1 MNGNDI
7 RTLSPAGASRGLASR
22 QSDFMY
28 EEHVR
33 SYTKSQPRMNEP
45 SSDVTYEDVVD
56 FYSIMPACIEY
67 DHAATL
73 AFFAR
78 NAQKDLASE
87 SKYPRAT
94 RARGD
99 FCSEN

>member
-7 RTLSPAGASRGLASR
+7 RTLFSRWGFSR
-22 QSDFMY
+22 LSEPPSDFMY

-78 NAQKDLASE
+78 NAQKDLASVCTYVSHE
-87 SKYPRAT
+87 PMNH
-94 RARGD
+94 
-99 FCSEN
+99 E